1 MTSLKVRQ
9 ASRQGLNRKI
19 KVIDTFI
26 QGATRHTMTETTI
39 KGSRDVIKRVDR
51 DRKEQS
57 RNDESQDKPDIS
69 E

>member
-26 QGATRHTMTETTI
+26 QGATRHTMTETTN
-39 KGSRDVIKRVDR
+39 KGSRDIIKRVDR